1 VIRGSRFLF
10 ALGLV
15 LVIAIA
21 ACTQET
27 AWPKTAGE
35 TSCQEWTAQ
44 MRPLQRTAMGRA
56 ILVTLRG
63 LDNND
68 REPADGL
75 IPAYVNS
82 ITDVCRN
89 TPDEMVSA
97 VAATIYSLSPDLA
110 TR

>member
-1 VIRGSRFLF
+1 MTRGS
-10 ALGLV
+10 GLV
-15 LVIAIA
+15 AALALVLATAIA

-27 AWPKTAGE
+27 AWSKTAGD

-44 MRPLQRTAMGRA
+44 MRPLQRSAMGRA
-56 ILVTLRG
+56 ILLTLRG

-68 REPADGL
+68 REPPDGL
-75 IPAYVNS
+75 IPAYVTS

-89 TPDEMVSA
+89 TPDEKVSA